1 MVISRLG
8 TMFLKTTSVLMK
20 ALSNKSYQLILS
32 DSIVSFPV
40 LLILN
45 LAFFFDGVFLFNLV
59 LFFN

>member
-1 MVISRLG
+1 
-8 TMFLKTTSVLMK
+8 MK

-45 LAFFFDGVFLFNLV
+45 FFDGVFLFNLV

>member
-45 LAFFFDGVFLFNLV
+45 FFDGVFLFNLV